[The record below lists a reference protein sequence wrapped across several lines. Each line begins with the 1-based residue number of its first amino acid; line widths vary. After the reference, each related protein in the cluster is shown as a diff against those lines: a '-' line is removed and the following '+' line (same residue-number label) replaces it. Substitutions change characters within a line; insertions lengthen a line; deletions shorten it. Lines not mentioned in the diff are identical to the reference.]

1 MIKTTILASIL
12 ALVPYAVTAQTA
24 ETQEYQNYQVS
35 CQTGSGCN
43 DFGVTYEE
51 GNDQVAQT
59 RRTRP
64 TRRTRTTFEPFE
76 QWYTGAGAGVFF
88 GDGLDLG
95 FQGHVFGGTK
105 FNEFIS
111 ADLEFTFGFAGIE
124 DIDENV
130 TLLGLYLNPRFEY
143 QFDNSNL
150 TAFLS
155 PGIGLSR
162 ASFDGD
168 SETEFDFQIKTGV
181 SFPVRENTDVYVQGR
196 YQNEAEAFGIEGGAI
211 FELE

>member
-1 MIKTTILASIL
+1 MIKTTVLATIL
-12 ALVPYAVTAQTA
+12 ALALPYAVTAQTV
-24 ETQEYQNYQVS
+24 ETEEYKDYQVS
-35 CQTGSGCN
+35 CQTGAACN

-51 GNDQVAQT
+51 DDQKVAQYQ
-59 RRTRP
+59 R
-64 TRRTRTTFEPFE
+64 TRRTRTSIQPFE
-76 QWYTGAGAGVFF
+76 NWYAGAGAGIFF

-105 FNEFIS
+105 FNEYIG

-124 DIDENV
+124 DFDENV

-143 QFDNSNL
+143 QFENSNL

-155 PGIGLSR
+155 PGLGFIR
-162 ASFDGD
+162 ASGNGE

-181 SFPVRENTDVYVQGR
+181 SFPVKENTDIYVQGR

-211 FELE
+211 FEL

>member
-1 MIKTTILASIL
+1 MIKTTVLASIL

-24 ETQEYQNYQVS
+24 ETEYQNYQVS
-35 CQTGSGCN
+35 CETGSACN
-43 DFGVTYEE
+43 DLGVTYQE
-51 GNDQVAQT
+51 GNNQVAQT

-64 TRRTRTTFEPFE
+64 TRRTRTTTVQPFE
-76 QWYTGAGAGVFF
+76 KWYTGAGVGVFF
-88 GDGLDLG
+88 GDGLDTG
-95 FQGHVFGGTK
+95 FQGHVFGGTE

-124 DIDENV
+124 NSNDDATI
-130 TLLGLYLNPRFEY
+130 LGLYLNPRFEY
-143 QFDNSNL
+143 EFDNSNL

-162 ASFDGD
+162 TSGNGD
-168 SETEFDFQIKTGV
+168 SETDFDFQIKTGV

-196 YQNEAEAFGIEGGAI
+196 YQNEADAFGIEGGAI
-211 FELE
+211 FELD